1 MWSDESCQPEATS
14 QSIQAVLPRPTASN
28 LLPLEYGYCDGFL
41 TVRHGMSC
49 DYQLSLGRA
58 ARMIPA
64 PARHAPKRTLNKIR
78 ELRAESLMSLNGS
91 GRQVLKQWSSYPNNY
106 YLIDRIELLVRPLNA
121 CAKWR
126 CDARNAQPQSSARS
140 RSEPVSGF
148 SPEVDSE
155 AFPRLFHGM
164 PSRRWF

>member
-1 MWSDESCQPEATS
+1 
-14 QSIQAVLPRPTASN
+14 
-28 LLPLEYGYCDGFL
+28 
-41 TVRHGMSC
+41 
-49 DYQLSLGRA
+49 
-58 ARMIPA
+58 MIPA
-64 PARHAPKRTLNKIR
+64 PARHAPKRTLGKIR

-91 GRQVLKQWSSYPNNY
+91 GRQVLKQWSAYPNNY
-106 YLIDRIELLVRPLNA
+106 YLIDRIELLVRPPNA

-164 PSRRWF
+164 PSRRWFGWREQGLSSLCMRRSCASAVSKVGCFSDGSTSAHSVFAA